1 MDPGFSLAVVSLDKT
16 SSLVCQSAGMAQPP
30 SNFWYYIPL
39 LRMNMR
45 FSVCRIYNMLPEVTK
60 RKEEEKRRV
69 VSQANRLR
77 AEVFK
82 KVVLGWFWYKNQSW
96 TLIIVHENCQQT
108 LKILLKYKRKH
119 KKGWSK
125 GWHGGAQISIASTH
139 SKNILDR
146 DLLVRWEVFVLV
158 LDSLTSPTVERH
170 LREIN

>member
-16 SSLVCQSAGMAQPP
+16 SSLVCQSAGIAQPP

-39 LRMNMR
+39 LRMNMP

-60 RKEEEKRRV
+60 RKEEEKRRA

-82 KVVLGWFWYKNQSW
+82 KVVLGWFWYKKSVLNSDYCAW
-96 TLIIVHENCQQT
+96 KLST
-108 LKILLKYKRKH
+108 LKMLLKYKRKH

-139 SKNILDR
+139 SKNVLDC

-158 LDSLTSPTVERH
+158 LDSLTSPHSWATFAW
-170 LREIN
+170 N